1 MSLVGEQERKL
12 LKEVV
17 KKAKTPLKTR
27 IVPQGISTHF
37 YLLLYLLY
45 TWEAIVLPTIFWE
58 VYKFLNNNQPCFI
71 VIIFKED
78 TCTGHYCFKK
88 KSDQF

>member
-1 MSLVGEQERKL
+1 

-45 TWEAIVLPTIFWE
+45 T
-58 VYKFLNNNQPCFI
+58 
-71 VIIFKED
+71 
-78 TCTGHYCFKK
+78 
-88 KSDQF
+88 